1 MTTRRTIIIF
11 AVAEA
16 TVLAALVG
24 VVLSRM

>member
-16 TVLAALVG
+16 IVLAALVG